1 MAWHKGTWWPLAVKE
16 WYAPKASQHMFDP
29 YSALLLV
36 VGLLFHLLWG
46 TDDIDE
52 WVYGFVLALG
62 LELLWEIIGNSK
74 FVLKRIRLNSGT
86 SGEYLGDSIQNIAG
100 DLFSCGFGYI
110 LGTFFAAL
118 ELWWLSIVV
127 IVISEVACIIYMRDS
142 LLLTIL
148 TLLVHSEKLKQ
159 WQLCKI
165 PETAQHVPSMWN
177 LWRTNKKKAC

>member
-1 MAWHKGTWWPLAVKE
+1 
-16 WYAPKASQHMFDP
+16 MFDP

-46 TDDIDE
+46 TDDIDN

-62 LELLWEIIGNSK
+62 LELLWEVIGNSK

-118 ELWWLSIVV
+118 ELWWLSIV
-127 IVISEVACIIYMRDS
+127 IIIISEVACIIYMRDS
-142 LLLTIL
+142 LLLTVL
-148 TLLVHSEKLKQ
+148 TLLVHSDKVMH

-165 PETAQHVPSMWN
+165 PEPAQQSPSMWN
-177 LWRTNKKKAC
+177 LWRSNKKKAC